1 MEEAGRP
8 LNLVELAQR
17 LEAEGCNPGSYA
29 LGTRGS
35 ASDAFCL
42 IHDGTAWQVFYTERG
57 VNQEP
62 FYTAASEVDACVY
75 FFDYITRFRHDHC
88 VGFFRTQQAATD
100 LRERLALSGVATHE
114 DVIPYSALRDRRYRV
129 FVTGKDI
136 FVARRLFTKLPLGE

>member
-62 FYTAASEVDACVY
+62 FYTAASEADACVY
-75 FFDYITRFRHDHC
+75 FSTTSRASVTITAWDSFARNRQRLICANAWRFR
-88 VGFFRTQQAATD
+88 
-100 LRERLALSGVATHE
+100 
-114 DVIPYSALRDRRYRV
+114 ALRRM
-129 FVTGKDI
+129 KM
-136 FVARRLFTKLPLGE
+136 